1 MGLNQDSAFCLLPSF
16 LSFSVLAMVDVM
28 DYSID
33 MFFQCTLKKHVVS
46 FLGDYTGA
54 RKDLLYRYSHMLS
67 PYNSWPSLI

>member
-16 LSFSVLAMVDVM
+16 LSFSVVAMVDVM
-28 DYSID
+28 EHSID

-67 PYNSWPSLI
+67 PQNSWQSLI